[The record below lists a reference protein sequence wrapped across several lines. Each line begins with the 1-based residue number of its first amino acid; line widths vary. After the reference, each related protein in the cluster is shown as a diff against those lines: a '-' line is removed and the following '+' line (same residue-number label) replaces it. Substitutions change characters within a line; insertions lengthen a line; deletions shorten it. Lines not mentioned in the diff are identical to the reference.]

1 MHKTTK
7 TGNKKNYISRDKEFL
22 KQLNFKQRILAHGKA
37 KSNPLENENKKAKQ

>member
-22 KQLNFKQRILAHGKA
+22 K
-37 KSNPLENENKKAKQ
+37 